1 MDSIQLNNETLSSH
15 DRNNIQLFSS
25 PEFGRIRTVTDN
37 DGIYFV
43 GKDVAEVLG
52 YTDTTQAL
60 RKHVDDEDKLT
71 RQFNGSGQNRNMVVI
86 NESGLY
92 SLVLSSKLPSA
103 KRFKRWITSEVLP
116 ALRRQGGYMLTDAN
130 ETPEQ
135 VMARALKIADEALK
149 RKDALIDELKPKA
162 LFADAVSVSKH
173 TCLVGELAKLMRQN
187 GVDIGQNRLF
197 ERLRQDGY
205 LCRHGSNHNVPTQ
218 RAVDAGL
225 FVIKETVIPHADG
238 HTTLQRTPKVT
249 GKGQRYFIE
258 KYVLNGGNACA
269 AQTNC

>member
-1 MDSIQLNNETLSSH
+1 MDSIQLFTSA
-15 DRNNIQLFSS
+15 
-25 PEFGRIRTVTDN
+25 EFGDIRTIKDA
-37 DGIYFV
+37 DAIYFV

-52 YTDTTQAL
+52 YADTDKAI
-60 RKHVDDEDKLT
+60 RNHVDDEDKLT
-71 RQFNGSGQNRNMVVI
+71 RQFSGSGQARGMVVI

-116 ALRRQGGYMLTDAN
+116 ALRRQGGYMLTNEN

-135 VMARALKIADEALK
+135 IMARALKIADEALK

-162 LFADAVSVSKH
+162 LFADAVSVSKN

-197 ERLRQDGY
+197 ARLRHDGY
-205 LCRHGSNHNVPTQ
+205 LGRHGRNHNVPTQ
-218 RAVDAGL
+218 RAVELGL
-225 FVIKETVIPHADG
+225 FVSIERLISHPDG
-238 HTTLQRTPKVT
+238 HTTLHRTPMIT

-258 KYVLNGGNACA
+258 KYVLNGGNVCA
-269 AQTNC
+269 AQISC

>member
-1 MDSIQLNNETLSSH
+1 M
-15 DRNNIQLFSS
+15 NNIQLFTSA
-25 PEFGRIRTVTDN
+25 EFGDIRTIKDA
-37 DGIYFV
+37 DAIYFV
-43 GKDVAEVLG
+43 GKDVAEILG
-52 YTDTTQAL
+52 YTNPSKAL
-60 RKHVDDEDKLT
+60 ADHVDPEDKLNNET
-71 RQFNGSGQNRNMVVI
+71 LLSLGQRGGWLI

-116 ALRRQGGYMLTDAN
+116 ALRRQGGYMLTSEN

-135 VMARALKIADEALK
+135 IMARALKIADEALK

-162 LFADAVSVSKH
+162 LFADAVSVSKN

-218 RAVDAGL
+218 RSLDLGL
-225 FVIKETVIPHADG
+225 FVIKENVIPHADG
-238 HTTLQRTPKVT
+238 HTTLHRTPKVT

-258 KYVLNGGNACA
+258 KYVLNGGNVCA
-269 AQTNC
+269 ATISC

>member
-1 MDSIQLNNETLSSH
+1 MSIQLFN
-15 DRNNIQLFSS
+15 S
-25 PEFGRIRTVTDN
+25 PEFGQIRTITEN
-37 DGIYFV
+37 DDIYFV

-52 YTDTTQAL
+52 YTNPSKAL
-60 RKHVDDEDKLT
+60 ADHVDPEDKLNNET
-71 RQFNGSGQNRNMVVI
+71 LLSLGQRGGWLI

-116 ALRRQGGYMLTDAN
+116 ALRRQGGYMLTNEN

-135 VMARALKIADEALK
+135 IMARALKIADEALK

-162 LFADAVSVSKH
+162 LFADAVSVSKN

-197 ERLRQDGY
+197 ARLRHDGY
-205 LCRHGSNHNVPTQ
+205 LGRHGRNHNVPTQ
-218 RAVDAGL
+218 RAVELGL
-225 FVIKETVIPHADG
+225 FVSIERLISHPDG
-238 HTTLQRTPKVT
+238 HTTLHRTPMIT

-269 AQTNC
+269 ATISC

>member
-1 MDSIQLNNETLSSH
+1 M
-15 DRNNIQLFSS
+15 NNIQLFTSA
-25 PEFGRIRTVTDN
+25 EFGDIRTIKDADAV
-37 DGIYFV
+37 YFV
-43 GKDVAEVLG
+43 GKDVAEILG

-86 NESGLY
+86 SESGLY

-116 ALRRQGGYMLTDAN
+116 ALRRQGGYMLTNEN

-135 VMARALKIADEALK
+135 IMARALKIADEALK
-149 RKDALIDELKPKA
+149 RKDALIEELTPKA

-173 TCLVGELAKLMRQN
+173 TCLIGELAKLMRQN
-187 GVDIGQNRLF
+187 GLDIGQNRLF

-205 LCRHGSNHNVPTQ
+205 LCKYGSNHNVPTQ
-218 RAVDAGL
+218 RAVDMGL
-225 FVIKETVIPHADG
+225 LVIKESTIHHADG

-258 KYVLNGGNACA
+258 KYVLNGGNVCA
-269 AQTNC
+269 ATISC

>member
-1 MDSIQLNNETLSSH
+1 MDSIQLFTSA
-15 DRNNIQLFSS
+15 
-25 PEFGRIRTVTDN
+25 EFGDIRTIKDAEAV
-37 DGIYFV
+37 YFV

-52 YTDTTQAL
+52 YKDTSDAL
-60 RKHVDDEDKLT
+60 KRHVDDEDKLT
-71 RQFNGSGQNRNMVVI
+71 RRFTDSGQGRDVYII

-116 ALRRQGGYMLTDAN
+116 ALRRQGGYMLTSEN

-135 VMARALKIADEALK
+135 IMARALKIADEALK
-149 RKDALIDELKPKA
+149 RKDALIEELTPKA
-162 LFADAVSVSKH
+162 LFCDAVSVSKN
-173 TCLVGELAKLMRQN
+173 TCLIGELAKLMRQN

-225 FVIKETVIPHADG
+225 FVIKETVISHADG

-258 KYVLNGGNACA
+258 KYVLNGGNVCA
-269 AQTNC
+269 APISC

>member
-1 MDSIQLNNETLSSH
+1 M
-15 DRNNIQLFSS
+15 NNIQLFTSA
-25 PEFGRIRTVTDN
+25 EFGDIRTIKDAEAV
-37 DGIYFV
+37 YFV
-43 GKDVAEVLG
+43 GKDVAEILG
-52 YTDTTQAL
+52 YADTDKAI
-60 RKHVDDEDKLT
+60 RNHVDEEDKLT
-71 RQFNGSGQNRNMVVI
+71 RQFSGSGQARSMVTI

-116 ALRRQGGYMLTDAN
+116 ALRRQGGYMLTNEN

-135 VMARALKIADEALK
+135 IMARALKIADEALK

-162 LFADAVSVSKH
+162 LFADAVSVSKN
-173 TCLVGELAKLMRQN
+173 TCLIGELAKLMRQN

-218 RAVDAGL
+218 RAVDLGL
-225 FVIKETVIPHADG
+225 FVIKETVISHADG

-258 KYVLNGGNACA
+258 KYVLNGGNVCA
-269 AQTNC
+269 ATISC

>member
-1 MDSIQLNNETLSSH
+1 M
-15 DRNNIQLFSS
+15 NNIQLFTSA
-25 PEFGRIRTVTDN
+25 EFGDIRTIKDA
-37 DGIYFV
+37 DAIYFV
-43 GKDVAEVLG
+43 GKDVAEILG
-52 YTDTTQAL
+52 YADTDKAI
-60 RKHVDDEDKLT
+60 RNHVDDEDKLT
-71 RQFNGSGQNRNMVVI
+71 RQFSGSGQARGMVVI

-135 VMARALKIADEALK
+135 IMARALKIADEALK
-149 RKDALIDELKPKA
+149 RKDALIEELTPKA
-162 LFADAVSVSKH
+162 LFCDAVSVSKN
-173 TCLVGELAKLMRQN
+173 TCLIGELAKLMRQN

-218 RAVDAGL
+218 RSLELGL
-225 FVIKETVIPHADG
+225 FVIKETVISHADG

-258 KYVLNGGNACA
+258 KYVLNGGNVCT
-269 AQTNC
+269 AQTSC

>member
-1 MDSIQLNNETLSSH
+1 M
-15 DRNNIQLFSS
+15 NNIQLFTSA
-25 PEFGRIRTVTDN
+25 EFGDIRTIKDAEAV
-37 DGIYFV
+37 YFV
-43 GKDVAEVLG
+43 GKDVAEILG
-52 YTDTTQAL
+52 YADPNKAIAM
-60 RKHVDDEDKLT
+60 HVDTEDKLNDKT
-71 RQFNGSGQNRNMVVI
+71 ASSLGQRGGWLI

-116 ALRRQGGYMLTDAN
+116 ALRRQGGYMLTNEN

-135 VMARALKIADEALK
+135 IMARALKIADEALK
-149 RKDALIDELKPKA
+149 RKDALIEELTPKA
-162 LFADAVSVSKH
+162 LFCDAVSVSKN
-173 TCLVGELAKLMRQN
+173 TCLIGELAKLMRQN

-218 RAVDAGL
+218 RSLELGL
-225 FVIKETVIPHADG
+225 FVIKETVISHADG

>member
-1 MDSIQLNNETLSSH
+1 M
-15 DRNNIQLFSS
+15 NNIQLFTSA
-25 PEFGRIRTVTDN
+25 EFGDIRTIKDAEAV
-37 DGIYFV
+37 YFV
-43 GKDVAEVLG
+43 GKDVAEILG
-52 YTDTTQAL
+52 YTNPSKAL
-60 RKHVDDEDKLT
+60 ADHVDPEDKLNNET
-71 RQFNGSGQNRNMVVI
+71 LLSLGQRGGWLI

-116 ALRRQGGYMLTDAN
+116 ALRRQGGYMLTN
-130 ETPEQ
+130 ESETPEQ

-149 RKDALIDELKPKA
+149 RKDALIEELTPKA
-162 LFADAVSVSKH
+162 LFCDAVSVSKN
-173 TCLVGELAKLMRQN
+173 TCLIGELAKLMRQN

-218 RAVDAGL
+218 RSLDLGL
-225 FVIKETVIPHADG
+225 FVIKETVISHADG

-258 KYVLNGGNACA
+258 KYVLKGENACA

>member
-1 MDSIQLNNETLSSH
+1 M
-15 DRNNIQLFSS
+15 NNIQLFTSA
-25 PEFGRIRTVTDN
+25 EFGDIRTIKDA
-37 DGIYFV
+37 DAIYFV
-43 GKDVAEVLG
+43 GKDVAEILG
-52 YTDTTQAL
+52 YTNPSKAL
-60 RKHVDDEDKLT
+60 ADHVDPEDKLNNET
-71 RQFNGSGQNRNMVVI
+71 LLSLGQRGGWLI

-116 ALRRQGGYMLTDAN
+116 ALRRQGGYMLTSEN

-135 VMARALKIADEALK
+135 IMARALKIADEALK

-162 LFADAVSVSKH
+162 LFADAVSVSKN

-197 ERLRQDGY
+197 ARLRHDGY
-205 LCRHGSNHNVPTQ
+205 LGRHGRNHNVPTQ
-218 RAVDAGL
+218 RAVELGL
-225 FVIKETVIPHADG
+225 FVSIERLISHPDG
-238 HTTLQRTPKVT
+238 HTTLHRTPMIT

-269 AQTNC
+269 ATISC

>member
-1 MDSIQLNNETLSSH
+1 MNSIQSFTSA
-15 DRNNIQLFSS
+15 
-25 PEFGRIRTVTDN
+25 EFGDIRTIKDAEAV
-37 DGIYFV
+37 YFV
-43 GKDVAEVLG
+43 GKDVAEILG
-52 YTDTTQAL
+52 YTNTRKAL
-60 RKHVDDEDKLT
+60 ADHVDPEDKKDGVT
-71 RQFNGSGQNRNMVVI
+71 IRDSIGRDQTPVVI

-116 ALRRQGGYMLTDAN
+116 ALRRQGGYMLTNEN

-135 VMARALKIADEALK
+135 IMARALKIADEALK
-149 RKDALIDELKPKA
+149 RKDALIEELTPKA
-162 LFADAVSVSKH
+162 LFCDAVSVSKN
-173 TCLVGELAKLMRQN
+173 TCLIGELAKLMRQN

-225 FVIKETVIPHADG
+225 FVIKETVISHADG

-258 KYVLNGGNACA
+258 KYVLKGENACA
-269 AQTNC
+269 AQTSC

>member
-1 MDSIQLNNETLSSH
+1 MSIQLFN
-15 DRNNIQLFSS
+15 S
-25 PEFGRIRTVTDN
+25 PEFGQIRTITEN
-37 DGIYFV
+37 DDIYFV

-52 YTDTTQAL
+52 YTNTRKAL
-60 RKHVDDEDKLT
+60 ADHVDPEDKKDGVT
-71 RQFNGSGQNRNMVVI
+71 IRDSIGRDQTPVVI

-116 ALRRQGGYMLTDAN
+116 ALRRQGGYMLTSEN

-135 VMARALKIADEALK
+135 IMARALKIADEALK

-162 LFADAVSVSKH
+162 LFADAVSVSKN

-197 ERLRQDGY
+197 ARLRHDGY
-205 LCRHGSNHNVPTQ
+205 LGRHGRNHNVPTQ
-218 RAVDAGL
+218 RAVELGL
-225 FVIKETVIPHADG
+225 FVSIERLISHPDG
-238 HTTLQRTPKVT
+238 HTTLHRTPMIT

-269 AQTNC
+269 APISC

>member
-1 MDSIQLNNETLSSH
+1 M
-15 DRNNIQLFSS
+15 NNIQLFTSA
-25 PEFGRIRTVTDN
+25 EFGDIRTIKDAEAV
-37 DGIYFV
+37 YFV

-52 YTDTTQAL
+52 YADTDKAI
-60 RKHVDDEDKLT
+60 RNHVDDEDKLT
-71 RQFNGSGQNRNMVVI
+71 RQFSGSGQARGMVVI

-116 ALRRQGGYMLTDAN
+116 ALRRQGGYMLTSEN

-135 VMARALKIADEALK
+135 IMARALKIADEALK
-149 RKDALIDELKPKA
+149 RKDALIEELTPKA
-162 LFADAVSVSKH
+162 LFCDAVSVSKN
-173 TCLVGELAKLMRQN
+173 TCLIGELAKLMRQN

-218 RAVDAGL
+218 RSLDLGL
-225 FVIKETVIPHADG
+225 FVIKETVISHADG

-258 KYVLNGGNACA
+258 KYVLKGENACA
-269 AQTNC
+269 AQTSC

>member
-1 MDSIQLNNETLSSH
+1 M
-15 DRNNIQLFSS
+15 NNIQLFTSA
-25 PEFGRIRTVTDN
+25 EFGDIRTIKDA
-37 DGIYFV
+37 DAIYFV
-43 GKDVAEVLG
+43 GKDVAEILG
-52 YTDTTQAL
+52 YTNPSKAL
-60 RKHVDDEDKLT
+60 ADHVDPEDKLNNET
-71 RQFNGSGQNRNMVVI
+71 LLSLGQRGGWLI

-116 ALRRQGGYMLTDAN
+116 ALRRQGGYMLTNEN

-135 VMARALKIADEALK
+135 IMARALKIADEALK
-149 RKDALIDELKPKA
+149 RKDALIEELTPKA
-162 LFADAVSVSKH
+162 LFCDAVSVSKN
-173 TCLVGELAKLMRQN
+173 TCLIGELAKLMRQN

-218 RAVDAGL
+218 RSLDLGL
-225 FVIKETVIPHADG
+225 FVIKETVISHADG

-258 KYVLNGGNACA
+258 KYVLNGGNVCT
-269 AQTNC
+269 AQTSC

>member
-1 MDSIQLNNETLSSH
+1 MSIQLFN
-15 DRNNIQLFSS
+15 S
-25 PEFGRIRTVTDN
+25 PEFGQIRTITEN
-37 DGIYFV
+37 DDIYFV

-52 YTDTTQAL
+52 YTNTRKAL
-60 RKHVDDEDKLT
+60 ADHVDPEDKKDGVT
-71 RQFNGSGQNRNMVVI
+71 IRDSIGRDQTPVVI

-116 ALRRQGGYMLTDAN
+116 ALRRQGGYILTDKN

-135 VMARALKIADEALK
+135 IMARALKIADEALK

-162 LFADAVSVSKH
+162 LFCDAVSVSKN
-173 TCLVGELAKLMRQN
+173 TCLIGELAKLMRQN

-218 RAVDAGL
+218 RAVDLGL
-225 FVIKETVIPHADG
+225 FVIKETVISHADG

-258 KYVLNGGNACA
+258 KYVLNGGNVCA
-269 AQTNC
+269 APISC

>member
-1 MDSIQLNNETLSSH
+1 M
-15 DRNNIQLFSS
+15 NNIQLFTSA
-25 PEFGRIRTVTDN
+25 EFGDIRTIKDA
-37 DGIYFV
+37 DAIYFV

-52 YTDTTQAL
+52 YKDTSDAL
-60 RKHVDDEDKLT
+60 KRHVDDEDKLT
-71 RQFNGSGQNRNMVVI
+71 RRFTDSGQGRDVYII

-135 VMARALKIADEALK
+135 IMARALKIADEALK

-162 LFADAVSVSKH
+162 LFADALSVSKN

-197 ERLRQDGY
+197 ERLRHDGY
-205 LCRHGSNHNVPTQ
+205 LGRHGSNHNVPTQ
-218 RAVDAGL
+218 RSLDLGL
-225 FVIKETVIPHADG
+225 FVIKETTIPHADG

-258 KYVLNGGNACA
+258 KYVLNGGKTCA